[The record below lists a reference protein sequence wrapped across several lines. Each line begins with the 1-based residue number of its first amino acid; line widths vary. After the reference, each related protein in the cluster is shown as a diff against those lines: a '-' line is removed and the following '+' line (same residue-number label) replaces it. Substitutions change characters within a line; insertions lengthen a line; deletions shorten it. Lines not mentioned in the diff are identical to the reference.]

1 MRAEAPGSPE
11 HQTANTR
18 HNHQKKDTPGRP
30 EAAGHQKRNT
40 NSSDQHQRTKI
51 NRSRQQEEKQNRGGR
66 TTKTSKTKKRKTPP
80 GKQKPQSAKRQT
92 PTTNHSHSGKKTNT
106 PGWRA
111 PQRQK
116 SKHQPQPTKG
126 IETARAG
133 GSPRAPHTSQQKR
146 KKERKKDNQPLHR
159 MAAKD
164 TQSDLTPRAN
174 KP

>member
-66 TTKTSKTKKRKTPP
+66 TTKTSKTKRKTPP